1 MRKRILLMALLLF
14 VLISACACSSQSKLD
29 SQSASKEE
37 ELYSVAS
44 NISLKMGTTF
54 DGETVLDNTD
64 FIGFNYEYN
73 ESQEEYNFTFKL
85 TEGGQKKITDVTT
98 KLAETSG
105 ELSLWIGEELISSP
119 RVVAPIT
126 GDAFTMNAVG
136 ISEENLA
143 GFVEKLEGKQR

>member
-1 MRKRILLMALLLF
+1 MRKSILLMALLLV
-14 VLISACACSSQSKLD
+14 VLISVCACSSQSKLD
-29 SQSASKEE
+29 LQSESKEE

-54 DGETVLDNTD
+54 DDQTVLSSTD

-73 ESQEEYNFTFKL
+73 ESQEAYDFTFKL
-85 TEGGQKKITDVTT
+85 TEDGQKKITDATT

-143 GFVEKLEGKQR
+143 GFVEKLEGK